1 MKITLAERDTFLY
14 RIESQIKAKHELLLN
29 KRKALEKTHKQN
41 EFLKGIRDDY
51 QTYYD
56 YIVKQ
61 KQDQLLFME
70 RLNQHVDEMVKKS
83 EFTDKDLQRERR
95 EQNSIL
101 QEMAKIK
108 EDLDKIIQQ

>member
-1 MKITLAERDTFLY
+1 
-14 RIESQIKAKHELLLN
+14 
-29 KRKALEKTHKQN
+29 
-41 EFLKGIRDDY
+41 
-51 QTYYD
+51 
-56 YIVKQ
+56 
-61 KQDQLLFME
+61 ME